1 MCEDVRGICEG
12 CQLRMKH
19 RGALWY
25 NSLRQRRR
33 SGGRIMRPMVRWTTL
48 LCLLIAGGCAWGP
61 RAAKAPPAP
70 VEITVASWNIEQFDA
85 AGPDDRTFPT
95 RTARHL
101 EMIAETILRTG
112 ADVIGLQEIVGP
124 EREGDPYALDQLVA
138 EMNRLD
144 AARGRPASWKGW
156 PTKPPKHFSHIAMA
170 WNDRTL
176 ELLGRVTSLWPL
188 HSGYGKKGG
197 ASSKEDLR
205 FPRIPLAARF
215 RVRAAPENS
224 FTMVVLHLKAGTTG
238 LRGGLDTNDVRRRGE
253 WEDLLRKW
261 VLDPDAQGELCDRNL
276 VIAGDMNEKAS
287 VIVSLMDEFG
297 TGDDVKGRLVL
308 DPSDFSDPAATLLFA
323 SGGLKAPRDYTYQGN
338 SEKGEEDGGEKR
350 TVDELW
356 DRKKFMDQILISRS
370 LADAWDG
377 EYRIEYFEKAYPLS
391 DHIHLSDHRPVCI
404 RLRFPAGK

>member
-1 MCEDVRGICEG
+1 
-12 CQLRMKH
+12 
-19 RGALWY
+19 
-25 NSLRQRRR
+25 
-33 SGGRIMRPMVRWTTL
+33 MVGWTTL
-48 LCLLIAGGCAWGP
+48 LCLAIAGGCVSTLTAV
-61 RAAKAPPAP
+61 KATPPP
-70 VEITVASWNIEQFDA
+70 VEIAVASWNIEQFDA
-85 AGPDDRTFPT
+85 AGPDDKTFPT
-95 RTARHL
+95 RSTRHI

-112 ADVIGLQEIVGP
+112 ADVIGLQEIMGP
-124 EREGDPYALDQLVA
+124 EREGDPYALVQLVA

-156 PTKPPKHFSHIAMA
+156 PTKPPRHFSHIAIA
-170 WNDRTL
+170 WNDRAL
-176 ELLGRVTSLWPL
+176 ELLGRVTLLWPL
-188 HSGYGKKGG
+188 HSGYEKKGG
-197 ASSKEDLR
+197 ASSKEKLR

-261 VLDPDAQGELCDRNL
+261 ALDPGAQGELRDGNL

-308 DPSDFSDPAATLLFA
+308 DPSDFSDPAATLLFT
-323 SGGLKAPRDYTYQGN
+323 SGGLKAPRDYTFQGN
-338 SEKGEEDGGEKR
+338 SEKGEEDGEGKR
-350 TVDELW
+350 PADELW
-356 DRKKFMDQILISRS
+356 DRKKFMDQILISRG

-391 DHIHLSDHRPVCI
+391 DQIRLSDHRPVCI
-404 RLRFPAGK
+404 KLHFPAGK